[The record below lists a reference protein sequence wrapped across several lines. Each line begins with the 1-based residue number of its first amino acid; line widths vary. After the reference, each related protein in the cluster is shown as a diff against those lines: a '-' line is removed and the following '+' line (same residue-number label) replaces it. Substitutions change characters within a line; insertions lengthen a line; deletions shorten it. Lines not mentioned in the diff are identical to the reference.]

1 LPALLYR
8 KEARP
13 LSKSL
18 AAAKPM
24 LQASV
29 DHLSLFLWNAD
40 GELLAAFATT
50 APKHLAA
57 GWGAHALPETVRAFP
72 ASSVRL
78 IRPLHLNPPVFP
90 RCGLGELTFQI
101 GAVNDWAAFCLAFF
115 VPSTFASRVRSAE
128 LTACSPHLSVD
139 KSTSYRRLL
148 DGEVRPERP
157 NCFLLDG
164 RSGTLVTFV

>member
-18 AAAKPM
+18 AAAKPL

-29 DHLSLFLWNAD
+29 DHLSLFLGNAD

-101 GAVNDWAAFCLAFF
+101 GAVNDWAAFSIAFGVSSTLA
-115 VPSTFASRVRSAE
+115 AWERCAE
-128 LTACSPHLSVD
+128 LTASFPHPSVD
-139 KSTSYRRLL
+139 KSTSHGCFL
-148 DGEVRPERP
+148 DGERRA
-157 NCFLLDG
+157 
-164 RSGTLVTFV
+164 